1 MQTGEPVARFSR
13 PGRTSSEEATESPGQ
28 LDIYD
33 CAPALLASATTLLVA
48 QHDQNPSPQPG
59 TAAFKCM
66 SLGWLNT

>member
-48 QHDQNPSPQPG
+48 QHDQVDTNYISSCR
-59 TAAFKCM
+59 TALFTK
-66 SLGWLNT
+66 